1 MGSKKIIMKSNEFV
15 EVIDLVIVKATIKAV
30 KQNITTPAGRSP
42 QQKYL
47 TMSAFY
53 NNLSED
59 QKVSVDLIIK
69 ESVESAVFQFLC
81 VLDGVIAIEDADK
94 GELKLYYERNSKSN
108 LINDPSI
115 DLHDLM
121 NRD

>member
-1 MGSKKIIMKSNEFV
+1 MNSNEFV
-15 EVIDLVIVKATIKAV
+15 EVIDLVVVNTTIKAV
-30 KQNITTPAGRSP
+30 KRNITTPAGRNP

-59 QKVSVDLIIK
+59 QKANVDMIIK
-69 ESVESAVFQFLC
+69 ESVQSAVFQFLC
-81 VLDGVIAIEDADK
+81 VLDGVTAIEGADK
-94 GELKLYYERNSKSN
+94 GELKLYYERNGESN
-108 LINDPSI
+108 LINDPSV